1 MAVNASGWDDQRVEA
16 REKGSRPGNY
26 TEEARTYDLTRGAS
40 PTVVRVASRFLGPA
54 AGRKLLDIAG
64 GTGNYAQV
72 FRARGFDVVVL
83 DAEPAMAERSVRKIG
98 RGRQVVGDAAGLP
111 FADAAFDT
119 ATLIHA
125 VHLLAEPAAAL
136 REARRVIGAGP
147 LVLVDP
153 VRENAP
159 LFVHEYFG
167 LQPSEDSRPGRADIS
182 ALLIDSGFSRV
193 EDERLVYT
201 DTADGSLYALHTN
214 ALHLAGPA
222 YLRNTTFWHQLDP
235 ETRRLGLEALAHAL
249 RSGELAER
257 VRNHLGIA
265 AERGHETV
273 FAAWP

>member
-1 MAVNASGWDDQRVEA
+1 MPVNASEWDDRRVA
-16 REKGSRPGNY
+16 TREKGSRPGNY
-26 TEEARTYDLTRGAS
+26 AEEARTYDLTRGAS
-40 PTVVRVASRFLGPA
+40 PTVVRLASRFLGPP

-64 GTGNYAQV
+64 GTGNYARV
-72 FRARGFDVVVL
+72 FQARGFEVVVL
-83 DAEPAMAERSVRKIG
+83 DAEQAMAERSARKVG

-111 FADAAFDT
+111 FADAAFD
-119 ATLIHA
+119 AAAMIHA

-159 LFVHEYFG
+159 LFVQEYFG
-167 LQPSEDSRPGRADIS
+167 LQPAEDGRPTRADIS
-182 ALLIDSGFSRV
+182 ALLTDSGFSRV
-193 EDERLVYT
+193 DHERVVYT

-214 ALHLAGPA
+214 ALQLAGPA
-222 YLRNTTFWHQLDP
+222 YLRNTTFWYQLDP
-235 ETRRLGLEALAHAL
+235 ETRRQGLEALAHAL
-249 RSGELAER
+249 RSGELGER